1 MHILAILLGII
12 GAGIFW
18 AMRLSANRKN
28 ISDAANTIHGAAV
41 HAKNLPRQRRFKK
54 AHNKRGFDLIE
65 FPTEAATVLMIMMA
79 RSGDTRRMEPQE
91 REIIEVLLRTN
102 MQLSEDDADGL
113 IRQMDSLTHDV
124 VLPESSIS
132 PMTKLL
138 REFIDR
144 DDARDLADMLAQV
157 AAADGG
163 EANVEQ
169 REFLRRFKEPFDLN

>member
-1 MHILAILLGII
+1 
-12 GAGIFW
+12 
-18 AMRLSANRKN
+18 
-28 ISDAANTIHGAAV
+28 
-41 HAKNLPRQRRFKK
+41 
-54 AHNKRGFDLIE
+54 
-65 FPTEAATVLMIMMA
+65 MIMMA

-91 REIIEVLLRTN
+91 REIIEALLRTN